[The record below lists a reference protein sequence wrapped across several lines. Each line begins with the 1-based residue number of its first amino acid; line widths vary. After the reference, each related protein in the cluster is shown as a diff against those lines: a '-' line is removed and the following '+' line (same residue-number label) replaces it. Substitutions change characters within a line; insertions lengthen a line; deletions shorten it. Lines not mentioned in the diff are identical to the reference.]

1 MDFRRLAIAG
11 VLLGTLVWGF
21 YTSPLTKRF
30 FQKKQ
35 PVAPARAGTQ
45 AGGPGAP
52 LQAQAS
58 TSAARGEA
66 PRLAPD
72 ELAAWRARFA
82 HAWDR
87 DPFFT
92 AQEEQALRAPKVAS
106 APVQRASAPLPS
118 YTVKAV
124 IISDSAKVATIDG
137 RLVSEGEMLGE
148 ERVVEIQPD
157 GVILERAGQRRR
169 IEIAGGAVRLIEVE
183 PRSGTK
189 ER

>member
-35 PVAPARAGTQ
+35 PATRAKVQ
-45 AGGPGAP
+45 AP

-58 TSAARGEA
+58 TSTARGEA

-124 IISDSAKVATIDG
+124 VISDSAKVATIDG
-137 RLVSEGEMLGE
+137 QLVSEGEMLGE

>member
-35 PVAPARAGTQ
+35 PVARARVQ
-45 AGGPGAP
+45 AP

-58 TSAARGEA
+58 TSTARGEA

-72 ELAAWRARFA
+72 ELAAWRARFT

-124 IISDSAKVATIDG
+124 VISDSAKVATIDG

>member
-1 MDFRRLAIAG
+1 MDFRRVAIAG
-11 VLLGTLVWGF
+11 VLLLTAVWGL

-30 FQKKQ
+30 FQKKP
-35 PVAPARAGTQ
+35 PVVRAPAS
-45 AGGPGAP
+45 AP
-52 LQAQAS
+52 LQANTS
-58 TSAARGEA
+58 SSAARGEA
-66 PRLAPD
+66 PRLSPD
-72 ELAAWRARFA
+72 EVAAWRVRFA

-92 AQEEQALRAPKVAS
+92 AEEEQALRAPKVAS
-106 APVQRASAPLPS
+106 AVAQRASAPLPS

-124 IISDSAKVATIDG
+124 VISDSAKVATIDG

-157 GVILERAGQRRR
+157 GVILERAGRRRR
-169 IEIAGGAVRLIEVE
+169 IAIDGGAVPLVEVT
-183 PRSGTK
+183 PRSATK

>member
-1 MDFRRLAIAG
+1 VDFRRLAIAG

-35 PVAPARAGTQ
+35 PVARARVQ
-45 AGGPGAP
+45 AP

-66 PRLAPD
+66 PRLALD

-124 IISDSAKVATIDG
+124 VISDSAKVATIDG

>member
-35 PVAPARAGTQ
+35 PAARARVQ
-45 AGGPGAP
+45 AP

-66 PRLAPD
+66 PRLASD
-72 ELAAWRARFA
+72 ELAAWRARFS

-92 AQEEQALRAPKVAS
+92 AEEEQALRAPKVAS

-124 IISDSAKVATIDG
+124 VISDSAKVATIDG

-148 ERVVEIQPD
+148 ERVVEIQPN

>member
-1 MDFRRLAIAG
+1 MDFRRIALMG
-11 VLLGTLVWGF
+11 LLVVALVWTLF
-21 YTSPLTKRF
+21 TSPLTKGF
-30 FQKKQ
+30 FQKKP
-35 PVAPARAGTQ
+35 PVSRPQVKASLEAQSVSVPAEV
-45 AGGPGAP
+45 PK
-52 LQAQAS
+52 LS
-58 TSAARGEA
+58 EA
-66 PRLAPD
+66 
-72 ELAAWRARFA
+72 ELAAWRQRSAN
-82 HAWDR
+82 AWSR

-92 AQEEQALRAPKVAS
+92 AEEEQALRAPKVAS
-106 APVQRASAPLPS
+106 APVQRAPAPLPS

-124 IISDSAKVATIDG
+124 VISDSAKVATIDG

-183 PRSGTK
+183 PRSTTK

>member
-1 MDFRRLAIAG
+1 MDFRRVAIAG
-11 VLLGTLVWGF
+11 ALLLTLAWGF

-30 FQKKQ
+30 FQKK
-35 PVAPARAGTQ
+35 PSVARPQ
-45 AGGPGAP
+45 AGPLIGGAGAP
-52 LQAQAS
+52 LQAQPS
-58 TSAARGEA
+58 SSGARGEI
-66 PRLAPD
+66 PRLSPD

-82 HAWDR
+82 RAPDR

-92 AQEEQALRAPKVAS
+92 AEEEQALRVPKLAS
-106 APVQRASAPLPS
+106 APAQRASAPLPS

-124 IISDSAKVATIDG
+124 VISDSAKVATIDG

-157 GVILERAGQRRR
+157 GVILERAGLRRR
-169 IEIAGGAVRLIEVE
+169 IAIAGGSVPLLEVE
-183 PRSGTK
+183 PRSATK